1 MKTNEYNSSDSAA
14 IPNATDLED
23 PKLPNTLCEEL
34 PFPQNAA
41 TNEHSRANRQPL
53 SVDGESTNQA
63 WPATHAPTNSSHD
76 ANEIFTNTL
85 LDANSIDHCGIGSES
100 LYPNVALNI
109 NSLNSDDESSS
120 TLDQPGILFS
130 LLDSPSVYNEAEP
143 RFHGRSGTSQKSKAL
158 FSSLEN
164 TNQPA
169 ISHLRSRLQTDSESL
184 GLEETFGKCPDGGL
198 SSDRYL
204 EDMRFLQNLNP
215 VISPNVPGG
224 GCLED
229 TSSATQLQHHDAN
242 PCEEFQ
248 LFYPIYS
255 EHNSTWENGFGSS
268 LPSGF
273 EEGDGESFPDGNAIL
288 PHMVWPD
295 VSEQEVQI
303 LGCNSQ
309 RDVSHDGRLNTQT
322 FTRDK
327 DAPKKLS
334 DISEI
339 HDKSAVRCESF
350 LTWFYSTDENAQT
363 TLPAAQEFLSSTP
376 HGRNKYDLSIAS
388 TSDSPLP
395 EPTLDTGGSAD
406 GDDPKACTNCLTQA
420 SPVWREGSDGQP
432 LCNSCGLFLKL
443 HNDAKPR
450 KLRPEAVRKCR
461 LCSNHASELN
471 SKRAAKLSWPVQ
483 GTTKKPKTIRL
494 FPD

>member
-215 VISPNVPGG
+215 VISPNVPG
-224 GCLED
+224 E
-229 TSSATQLQHHDAN
+229 
-242 PCEEFQ
+242 
-248 LFYPIYS
+248 
-255 EHNSTWENGFGSS
+255 
-268 LPSGF
+268 
-273 EEGDGESFPDGNAIL
+273 
-288 PHMVWPD
+288 
-295 VSEQEVQI
+295 
-303 LGCNSQ
+303 
-309 RDVSHDGRLNTQT
+309 
-322 FTRDK
+322 
-327 DAPKKLS
+327 
-334 DISEI
+334 
-339 HDKSAVRCESF
+339 
-350 LTWFYSTDENAQT
+350 
-363 TLPAAQEFLSSTP
+363 AA
-376 HGRNKYDLSIAS
+376 
-388 TSDSPLP
+388 
-395 EPTLDTGGSAD
+395 
-406 GDDPKACTNCLTQA
+406 
-420 SPVWREGSDGQP
+420 
-432 LCNSCGLFLKL
+432 
-443 HNDAKPR
+443 
-450 KLRPEAVRKCR
+450 
-461 LCSNHASELN
+461 
-471 SKRAAKLSWPVQ
+471 
-483 GTTKKPKTIRL
+483 
-494 FPD
+494 